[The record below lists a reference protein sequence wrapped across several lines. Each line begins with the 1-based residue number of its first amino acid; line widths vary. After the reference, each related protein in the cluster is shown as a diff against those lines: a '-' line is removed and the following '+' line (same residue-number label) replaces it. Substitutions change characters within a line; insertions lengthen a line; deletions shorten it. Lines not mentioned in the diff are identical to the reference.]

1 MPFQLGLL
9 SLTRRGRGRLL
20 SNSGLKLATTQKG
33 RPWKGVKMSAAA
45 PHVPNSPGCR
55 AIHNCLHPSLFSP
68 ECNYFKQQ
76 NPGLF
81 YSNPKTHHFY
91 SRRHFPRPC
100 FKHPTP
106 QPSPA
111 LANATGKP
119 LNFRRSTSQNLPP
132 SPPSSPFCPPPS
144 SFLNC
149 VCMHACLYVEYRR
162 TRVCPRARV

>member
-1 MPFQLGLL
+1 
-9 SLTRRGRGRLL
+9 
-20 SNSGLKLATTQKG
+20 
-33 RPWKGVKMSAAA
+33 MSAAA

-55 AIHNCLHPSLFSP
+55 ATHNCLHPSLFSP

-106 QPSPA
+106 QPLPA
-111 LANATGKP
+111 LAYATGKP

-132 SPPSSPFCPPPS
+132 FPPPPHFVLPLPPFS
-144 SFLNC
+144 TVCACLH
-149 VCMHACLYVEYRR
+149 VCMWSIDAHESVHVPVCVDARGTSAGLIPQTRR
-162 TRVCPRARV
+162 QGTP